1 MDSFDAHD
9 PDVFDAIIKPTQR
22 ALLQWPS
29 SMLRPAP
36 HMWVH
41 RVLQGNSVPQM
52 CLANALNLI
61 GHCADEAQ
69 LVVMFHS
76 DELRTIRYMDLRA
89 GRLGHLGVIALSNN
103 PWLHPELQ
111 LDIRHAGV
119 YMDDYHTLLR
129 RLRLAHPH
137 RQILWNP

>member
-1 MDSFDAHD
+1 ML
-9 PDVFDAIIKPTQR
+9 DAIIKPTQQ
-22 ALLQWPS
+22 ALMQWPS

-36 HMWVH
+36 HLWVH
-41 RVLQGNSVPQM
+41 HMLKGHCVPQM

-61 GHCADEAQ
+61 GHRADEAQ

-76 DELRTIRYMDLRA
+76 DELRTIRFMDLRA
-89 GRLGHLGVIALSNN
+89 GRLGRQGVRALINN
-103 PWLHPELQ
+103 PWLHPMLQ

-129 RLRLAHPH
+129 RLRMGHPH